1 MQVNYLT
8 EASALEAVEKIIS
21 FSGEVDELYHRHDIS
36 VTDDVGR
43 KNILLSAAQEKFFAQ
58 ALQRAGYECSVDG
71 KTGEPD
77 ILVKVNGAWREL
89 ECKVSCRSKK
99 GTWQLQTDERTLENK
114 GSCDFLYLLFNR
126 SHTEVAVLFFENL
139 TSDDFHKA
147 SSSSRG
153 KARMKKYSA
162 FKKCTPLIGAITDKK
177 EEYLRSYKSK
187 YKRATTINMKNKI
200 RDKISMWESKD
211 SQFSISL
218 EPVDGTQQ

>member
-147 SSSSRG
+147 SSSSRFLTSG
-153 KARMKKYSA
+153 HKIC
-162 FKKCTPLIGAITDKK
+162 FL
-177 EEYLRSYKSK
+177 YL
-187 YKRATTINMKNKI
+187 
-200 RDKISMWESKD
+200 
-211 SQFSISL
+211 L
-218 EPVDGTQQ
+218 